1 MEDIKNVY
9 TSFYEDIKT
18 MISSLPVLILACLFY
33 SVGQSLAAPLF
44 ARLGELP
51 HGLLRWMLEMVI
63 MMHFASLMITLF
75 AREHL
80 VPGDLL
86 HWDFQLFYPLTQSYF
101 VVFLVSMVFTLLFAR
116 ALPITILDLITLL
129 WIIFTAPLFEAVYLG
144 HESSAH
150 VLSSLL
156 EFWRTNWIPLLLYT
170 AVGVVIYVGVFP
182 FLATVDLMSPLGFGV
197 IFLKATLWAFYWMTK
212 GILFRIL
219 YFSNPRSRAF
229 HRHFGQDR

>member
-18 MISSLPVLILACLFY
+18 MISSLPVLILACLIY

-51 HGLLRWMLEMVI
+51 HGLLSWMLEMVI

-80 VPGDLL
+80 VPDDLL

-116 ALPITILDLITLL
+116 ALPITILELITLL
-129 WIIFTAPLFEAVYLG
+129 WIIFTAPLFEAVY
-144 HESSAH
+144 
-150 VLSSLL
+150 
-156 EFWRTNWIPLLLYT
+156 
-170 AVGVVIYVGVFP
+170 VGVFP
-182 FLATVDLMSPLGFGV
+182 FLATVDLISPLGFGV